1 MGNSLMVMGGK
12 LGMDVRLC
20 ASRSLRSEESLVAIC
35 RQTTVETGGPSD
47 PD

>member
-20 ASRSLRSEESLVAIC
+20 ASWSLRSEDGLVAIC
-35 RQTTVETGGPSD
+35 RQTAVETGDPSD